1 MMSVNW
7 ADEAG
12 FTKLDLGEY
21 SNVDSDTVK
30 EDLVLPKLDAEIIS
44 FTEDAKDAFR
54 SKKTKLDTTVLET
67 SGNKIDLYY
76 VLAMTPS
83 SGERDRYVFDGRPH
97 LELQSTKY
105 LKKVMPLT
113 FSMVFQQI
121 YPI

>member
-83 SGERDRYVFDGRPH
+83 SGERDRYVFDGEAPFG
-97 LELQSTKY
+97 
-105 LKKVMPLT
+105 VA
-113 FSMVFQQI
+113 VNQI
-121 YPI
+121 PQKG